1 MNRKTIVI
9 AMLLVAAMLFAGC
22 QVTMTPT
29 DPQKAAKAEAKKAE
43 KDTLERIRTYKIV
56 QEETLLIRDILQ
68 LKAEV
73 AKIQAANAPPAPATR
88 PAIPARQKVDV
99 PGMGEGEFVPMAE
112 VPAEMK

>member
-1 MNRKTIVI
+1 MNWKTIVI
-9 AMLLVAAMLFAGC
+9 LLVAVTLFAGC

-43 KDTLERIRTYKIV
+43 KDTLERIRTMKIV

-112 VPAEMK
+112 LPAEMK